1 MLAPTSS
8 SGRSDF
14 VSSAFSKVD
23 SADGGRRGDALDRG
37 RAALGRRRERGVRTV
52 MTFLASGD
60 CTVWMALPA

>member
-1 MLAPTSS
+1 MRAEAS

-14 VSSAFSKVD
+14 VSSAFSKVERPTAAGALTLSIGAEPS
-23 SADGGRRGDALDRG
+23 SATDGNA
-37 RAALGRRRERGVRTV
+37 EMRTV